1 MKASNRIPGKVV
13 DPGELFRMVQRW
25 HLLSKKVVFTNGCFD
40 ILHQGHLEVLSR
52 AAELGDVLVIGVN
65 SDDSVHRLKGPE
77 RPVNDEAFRSQML
90 ASLCIVDAVCIFRED
105 TPLELIN
112 QVLPD
117 VLVKGG
123 DYQPAQIVGADLVK
137 KQGGAVV
144 TIPLVDGYST
154 SNLIRRI
161 RQL

>member
-13 DPGELFRMVQRW
+13 DPGELTRMVRRW
-25 HLLSKKVVFTNGCFD
+25 HLLSKTVVFTNGCFD

-65 SDDSVHRLKGPE
+65 SDASVQRLKGPE
-77 RPVNDEAFRSQML
+77 RPVNDEHFRSLML
-90 ASLCIVDAVCIFRED
+90 ASLSIVDAVCVFTED
-105 TPLELIN
+105 TPLELISM
-112 QVLPD
+112 VLPD

-123 DYQPAQIVGADLVK
+123 DYQPEQIVGADVVREN
-137 KQGGAVV
+137 GGRVV
-144 TIPLVDGYST
+144 TIPLVEGYST
-154 SNLIRRI
+154 SNIIRKI

>member
-1 MKASNRIPGKVV
+1 MKASTRIPGKVV
-13 DPGELFRMVQRW
+13 DPGELVRMVRRW
-25 HLLSKKVVFTNGCFD
+25 HMLSKKVVFTNGCFD

-77 RPVNDEAFRSQML
+77 RPVNDEGFRSLML
-90 ASLCIVDAVCIFRED
+90 ASLSIVDAVCIFRED
-105 TPLELIN
+105 TPLELIS

-123 DYQPAQIVGADLVK
+123 DYQPEQIVGADLVR
-137 KQGGAVV
+137 QHGGEVV
-144 TIPLVDGYST
+144 TIPLVEGYST
-154 SNLIRRI
+154 SNLIQRI